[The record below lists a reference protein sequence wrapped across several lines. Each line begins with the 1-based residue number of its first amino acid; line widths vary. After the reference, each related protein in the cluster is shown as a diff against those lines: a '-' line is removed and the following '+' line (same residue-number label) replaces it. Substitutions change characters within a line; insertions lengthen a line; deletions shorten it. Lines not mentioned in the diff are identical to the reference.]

1 MLKKKQID
9 GVQTFASC
17 HDVYRIG
24 LNTLQMLMF
33 LLRLQKEWYT
43 VTRLQYQLNLNADG
57 SVKDI
62 AQSDIDSDQ
71 CIKLLFRCVKMYE
84 AKQLISK
91 VLKMSVDRDRLASK
105 LARDAASDESQSYV
119 QMVKRLG
126 KRIE

>member
-1 MLKKKQID
+1 
-9 GVQTFASC
+9 
-17 HDVYRIG
+17 
-24 LNTLQMLMF
+24 MLMF

-105 LARDAASDESQSYV
+105 LARDAAGDDSQSYV